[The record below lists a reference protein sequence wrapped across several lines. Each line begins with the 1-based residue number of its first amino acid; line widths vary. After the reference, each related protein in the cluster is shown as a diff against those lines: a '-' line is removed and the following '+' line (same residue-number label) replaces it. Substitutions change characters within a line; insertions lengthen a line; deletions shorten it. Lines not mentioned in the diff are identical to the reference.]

1 MMIFYICSYIK
12 LNGGDNMVEE
22 EMEVRIKKALNGVK
36 AWHRIPTSLNGV
48 FLVKT
53 PAKDGKENIM
63 VEVNPKDER
72 GNLMKRRGLFLKS
85 TLELEKFN
93 TVLNNH
99 KLKNVLE
106 ALENISGVKED
117 DKIEP
122 IDI

>member
-1 MMIFYICSYIK
+1 M
-12 LNGGDNMVEE
+12 DT

-36 AWHRIPTSLNGV
+36 AWQRIPTSLNGV

-53 PAKDGKENIM
+53 PAKGGEENIM
-63 VEVNPKDER
+63 VEINPKDER
-72 GNLMKRRGLFLKS
+72 GNLMKRRGLFLKN

-93 TVLNNH
+93 DTLENH
-99 KLKNVLE
+99 KLKVVLV

-122 IDI
+122 LDI

>member
-1 MMIFYICSYIK
+1 MA
-12 LNGGDNMVEE
+12 V

-36 AWHRIPTSLNGV
+36 AWQRIPTSLNGV

-93 TVLNNH
+93 ASLDNH
-99 KLKNVLE
+99 KLKNVL
-106 ALENISGVKED
+106 AVLENISGVKED

-122 IDI
+122 LDI